1 MRAGLALLLG
11 PLLLACSPGQA
22 AESTTVGAVQIA
34 QFGNSA
40 LDQPAG
46 KLIWRGGIALVSQ
59 HDDFGGLSGVTFTSP
74 DHRVVFVSDRGQFV
88 SGQLAYDDHNRLLGL
103 LGVQVAP
110 MQNSSGAPL
119 PRQYARDA
127 ESVETVHR
135 DGVPVAVRVS
145 FEHLTRVA
153 DFALTDGIPDG
164 PAREVTIPPWLSD
177 NRSNETLESVCIAP
191 TSSPVA
197 GSTLLITEAI
207 MDEAGNHRAELL
219 GQTDKGS
226 LSLVP
231 SPGRVP
237 TDCAFLPNGD
247 LLVLERGIAFI
258 AFTMGLRRIPAELVR
273 PGSVMQG
280 EVILEASGGTIDNM
294 EALAVHTAPDGETRI
309 LIGSDNNF
317 NDWQRTL
324 LLEFGVPE

>member
-1 MRAGLALLLG
+1 MRAGLALRLA
-11 PLLLACSPGQA
+11 PLLLAVCPVAA
-22 AESTTVGAVQIA
+22 AESTTVGAVQIT

-40 LDQPAG
+40 LGEPAG
-46 KLIWRGGIALVSQ
+46 QLIWRGGLALVSQ
-59 HDDFGGLSGVTFTSP
+59 HDDFGGLSGVTFTGP
-74 DHRVVFVSDRGQFV
+74 DHRLVFVSDRGQFV
-88 SGQLAYDDHNRLLGL
+88 SGQLAYDDHDRLLGL

-153 DFALTDGIPDG
+153 DFALTDGVPGG
-164 PAREVTIPPWLSD
+164 PAREVAIPQWLTD

-191 TSSPVA
+191 PTSPVA

-226 LSLVP
+226 LSMVP

-258 AFTMGLRRIPAELVR
+258 TFTMGLRRIPAAEVR
-273 PGSVMQG
+273 PGSIMTG

-294 EALAVHTAPDGETRI
+294 EALAVHTGPTGETRI

-324 LLEFGVPE
+324 LLEFGLPE